1 MPTTVV
7 VVAVSARALAQSA
20 ARSHVDVIALDAFGD
35 RDTAAVARCVPV
47 GLDAGVG
54 VSAARVRRAL
64 DTLALPVSPSIVIG
78 GGLDRQPSFAATLRR
93 FGNVCANDVD
103 IVRALKDPMLAAECL
118 LAWGWRVP
126 ETRLERPADA
136 GGWLRKGI
144 GGAGG
149 VHIHRAETVGTAPRT
164 FHQREIAGV
173 PMSVTFLADGE
184 RVRILGINRLLV
196 APVGNAPFCYAG
208 VISGADLSAPR
219 FAELH
224 DRIARM
230 VQLTALRGLN
240 GLDFVD
246 DGTALWAL
254 EVNPRPP
261 ASFELYDDLADDG
274 LVAAH
279 IRSFETLPALRPAP
293 PATSRGIAI
302 VYASADTPI
311 DRTLSFPGW
320 CRDIPQPGQT
330 IPPGAPIVSVT
341 ASCST
346 PSEVEDVLKART
358 AAVRRLLAG

>member
-1 MPTTVV
+1 MPNAVV
-7 VVAVSARALAQSA
+7 VVGVSARALAQSA
-20 ARSHVDVIALDAFGD
+20 AKSHSGVIALDAFGD

-54 VSAARVRRAL
+54 VSAKRVRNAL
-64 DTLALPVSPSIVIG
+64 ATLALPSPPAIVIG
-78 GGLDRQPSFAATLRR
+78 GGLDRQPWFASTLRR
-93 FGNVCANDVD
+93 FGNVFANDAD
-103 IVRALKDPMLAAECL
+103 IVRALKDPLLAAECL
-118 LAWGWRVP
+118 GAWGWQVP
-126 ETRLERPADA
+126 ETRLERPADVR
-136 GGWLRKGI
+136 GWLRKEI

-149 VHIHRAETVGTAPRT
+149 VHVHRTETVGGAPRT

-184 RVRILGINRLLV
+184 RVRILGVNRLLV
-196 APVGNAPFCYAG
+196 EPVGNAPFCYAG
-208 VISGADLSAPR
+208 VISGADLSASR
-219 FAELH
+219 FSELH

-230 VQLTALRGLN
+230 VRLTALRGLN
-240 GLDFVD
+240 GLDFID

-279 IRSFETLPALRPAP
+279 IRSFAALPALGPAP
-293 PATSRGIAI
+293 VATSRGIAI

-311 DRTLSFPGW
+311 DRTVTFPAW

-330 IPPGAPIVSVT
+330 IPRGAPIVSVS
-341 ASCST
+341 ASAAT
-346 PSEVEDVLKART
+346 PSAVEKTLRTRLAEVRG
-358 AAVRRLLAG
+358 LLAG